1 MASNNLSLEALKSHL
16 FETLEG
22 VKNLS
27 DKDASDCE
35 KCSIEQARQIVDIA
49 DSIIDIYK
57 TQVDALKTFAQMDN
71 VASVG
76 QLSVGMGIITPEE
89 KTMIGG

>member
-1 MASNNLSLEALKSHL
+1 MGNKNLSLEALKSHL

-27 DKDASDCE
+27 DENASPCE
-35 KCSIEQARQIVDIA
+35 KVSIEQAKQIVEIA

-57 TQVDALKTFAQMDN
+57 TQVDALKTFSSMDN
-71 VASVG
+71 VASG
-76 QLSVGMGIITPEE
+76 GTLLEGMGFINEDE
-89 KTMIGG
+89 QKMIGN